1 MQIVWN
7 SSMETGIRTIDRQHE
22 ELIGMINELA
32 AILET
37 RPDQA
42 TLEDILRRLKAYVI
56 FHFSTEES
64 LLANLP
70 DQQEHALAHLAM
82 HREFAG
88 QLAAQGETL
97 RADDAA
103 ALQGLLDYLQSWLL
117 NHILKTDRQL
127 GQLLNRQVV
136 ESAGIER
143 VVSR

>member
-1 MQIVWN
+1 MRIVWN
-7 SSMETGIRTIDRQHE
+7 SSMETGVRTIDRQHE
-22 ELIGMINELA
+22 ELIGMINDLA
-32 AILET
+32 TILEAQ
-37 RPDQA
+37 PDQE
-42 TLEDILRRLKAYVI
+42 TLDDLLRRLKAYVI

-64 LLANLP
+64 LLITLP

-88 QLAAQGETL
+88 QLASLGEGL
-97 RADDAA
+97 RVENAE
-103 ALQGLLDYLQSWLL
+103 ALQGLLQYLEGWLL

-127 GQLLNRQVV
+127 GQLLNRQAV